1 MKSTILYSKSY
12 LMLNVKDG
20 WWNSVDI
27 GVPYTYNTTVTFSA
41 SKVKSLKLWLDSKNL
56 YKTIDEIVEIL

>member
-1 MKSTILYSKSY
+1 
-12 LMLNVKDG
+12 MLNVKDG

-27 GVPYTYNTTVTFSA
+27 GVPYTYNTTVTSSA